1 MKKVNIKCTAILL
14 VLAIMLSGLVVFG
27 GLNQEKAMADSPM
40 GDGASDTMDTI
51 TPLGDGASDTIYY
64 FFDYYP
70 TIDNTTFSIEYGSRY
85 NIVYARHHE
94 ITSEE
99 FIGLFVNGYF
109 TGFGDNCVVVIDIK
123 TFKPEESKLSELFAY
138 LKEDEECVT
147 VFVTTYDQADYSSI
161 TFDNVDVYYKTD
173 FRKLKKLIE
182 KCCII

>member
-1 MKKVNIKCTAILL
+1 MC
-14 VLAIMLSGLVVFG
+14 G
-27 GLNQEKAMADSPM
+27 
-40 GDGASDTMDTI
+40 
-51 TPLGDGASDTIYY
+51 
-64 FFDYYP
+64 
-70 TIDNTTFSIEYGSRY
+70 
-85 NIVYARHHE
+85 
-94 ITSEE
+94 
-99 FIGLFVNGYF
+99 
-109 TGFGDNCVVVIDIK
+109 CVIDIK

>member
-40 GDGASDTMDTI
+40 
-51 TPLGDGASDTIYY
+51 GDGASDTIYY

-109 TGFGDNCVVVIDIK
+109 TGFGDNCVVV
-123 TFKPEESKLSELFAY
+123 
-138 LKEDEECVT
+138 
-147 VFVTTYDQADYSSI
+147 
-161 TFDNVDVYYKTD
+161 
-173 FRKLKKLIE
+173 
-182 KCCII
+182 

>member
-109 TGFGDNCVVVIDIK
+109 TGFGDNCVVV
-123 TFKPEESKLSELFAY
+123 
-138 LKEDEECVT
+138 
-147 VFVTTYDQADYSSI
+147 
-161 TFDNVDVYYKTD
+161 
-173 FRKLKKLIE
+173 
-182 KCCII
+182 